1 MLSWVGNLQG
11 DVLVQHAQFKTK
23 LTVFALF
30 ILLLIDRFTHGPS
43 PRGTIFWKV
52 ELHVDQCTDDPELQS
67 WAWPLLHQSLPWDKM
82 AWLLVLPYF
91 WITAFSFVP
100 SGIVSKFH
108 PPIFLPVLCDFLERF
123 NNRLLVCFLPS
134 VAITPTLFAQ
144 PLPSPFPFYR
154 LQPVSV
160 SRPDPRSDSKC
171 HSLPSVALGLRHS
184 AWLGN
189 WFSVHCV
196 EQSRCSVNPASGPGT
211 LLLSAEAHKFLSD
224 N

>member
-1 MLSWVGNLQG
+1 MLPWVGNLQG

-23 LTVFALF
+23 LTIFALF

-43 PRGTIFWKV
+43 PRGTILWKV
-52 ELHVDQCTDDPELQS
+52 ELHVERCTDDPELQS
-67 WAWPLLHQSLPWDKM
+67 WAWPLLHQSLPWDKR

-134 VAITPTLFAQ
+134 AITPTLFAH
-144 PLPSPFPFYR
+144 PLPSPFPFTG
-154 LQPVSV
+154 S
-160 SRPDPRSDSKC
+160 
-171 HSLPSVALGLRHS
+171 SL
-184 AWLGN
+184 
-189 WFSVHCV
+189 
-196 EQSRCSVNPASGPGT
+196 SRCLGPIPAVIASATASLLWHLGCVTLPGLGTGSQCTVWSRAGAQRTRLWVLGPCC
-211 LLLSAEAHKFLSD
+211 
-224 N
+224 